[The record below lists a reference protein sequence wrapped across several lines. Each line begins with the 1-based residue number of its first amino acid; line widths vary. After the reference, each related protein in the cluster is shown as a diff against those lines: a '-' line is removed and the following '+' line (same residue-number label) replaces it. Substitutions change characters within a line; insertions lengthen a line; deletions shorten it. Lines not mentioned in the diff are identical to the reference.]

1 LAEASKTNLFL
12 DAAAADTVRARVA
25 RLESARGVEVVVAVV
40 ARADSYPE
48 VPWKAFALG
57 VSVAALAATILA
69 LLEPEW
75 SALHAVAETAIAVLA
90 AGSLLALATVWITP
104 LARVFV
110 PVQRRELEA
119 TQYAQALFLEHELH
133 RTRRRDGILI
143 LVSLLEREVV
153 VLADRGVTEK
163 VGQAA
168 LDQVVAAV
176 TAALSRAGVADALL
190 AGLTRLDEVLA
201 QRGFS
206 APPGD
211 TNELADSIIQRRGP
225 P

>member
-1 LAEASKTNLFL
+1 MAEASEASLFL
-12 DAAAADTVRARVA
+12 APAHAETVRARVMG
-25 RLESARGVEVVVAVV
+25 LEAARGVEVVTALI
-40 ARADSYPE
+40 ARSDSYPE

-57 VSVAALAATILA
+57 VSVAALAATIAA

-75 SALHAVAETAIAVLA
+75 SEFHAVAETAIAVLL
-90 AGSLLALATVWITP
+90 AGSLLALATVWIAP
-104 LARVFV
+104 LARVFI
-110 PVQRRELEA
+110 PAGRREGEA
-119 TQYAQALFLEHELH
+119 RQYAQALFLEHELH

-143 LVSLLEREVV
+143 LLSLLERQVV
-153 VLADRGVTEK
+153 VLADRGVSEK

-176 TAALSRAGVADALL
+176 TAALSRADVADALL
-190 AGLTRLDEVLA
+190 AGLARLDEILA
-201 QRGFS
+201 QHGFT

-211 TNELADSIIQRRGP
+211 TNELADAVIQRRGP